1 MITRERS
8 EAYNEALEVFIHYW
22 GKMSSEWGINKTMAQ
37 VYALLFAED
46 EPMDTDTIMLELNIS
61 RGNANMNLRNLI
73 QWGLIHKVNIKGDRK
88 DYYTSETDIWNMAAK
103 IIDERRRKEITPIK
117 KTLDN
122 CSNILENAKEETDD
136 IKQFKDKIEAFKVFL
151 TLFNDFAEAVL
162 PYISDK
168 NVDQIKGIVQMATMH
183 KQQMDIE
190 ENRLQ
195 ESDVK

>member
-8 EAYNEALEVFIHYW
+8 EDYNKALELFIHYW
-22 GKMSSEWGINKTMAQ
+22 GQMSSEWGINKTMAQ
-37 VYALLFAED
+37 VYALLFAES
-46 EPMDTDTIMLELNIS
+46 EAMDTDTIMLELNIS

-103 IIDERRRKEITPIK
+103 IIDERRQKEIEPIK
-117 KTLDN
+117 KTLDE
-122 CSNILENAKEETDD
+122 CSAVLENTKESTPEIED
-136 IKQFKDKIEAFKVFL
+136 FKKKLHGFQVFL
-151 TLFNDFAEAVL
+151 KLFNDFAEAVL

-183 KQQMDIE
+183 KMQME
-190 ENRLQ
+190 AEN
-195 ESDVK
+195 DVDNPKTV